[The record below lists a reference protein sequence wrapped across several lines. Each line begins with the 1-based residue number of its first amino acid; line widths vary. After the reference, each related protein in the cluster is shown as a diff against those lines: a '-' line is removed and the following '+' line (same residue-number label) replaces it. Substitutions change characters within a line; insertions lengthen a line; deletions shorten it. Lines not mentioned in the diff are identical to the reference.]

1 MIGLAIY
8 LIMLITILVDRFIV
22 VFRIR
27 DPDLRQKMAAIY
39 GGVFGICVASYGN
52 QIFGQLPT
60 GNIMYMSLVYLFL
73 AGNFI
78 EQRSL
83 KKQNESIAN

>member
-1 MIGLAIY
+1 MIGLTIY

-22 VFRIR
+22 VFRIKE
-27 DPDLRQKMAAIY
+27 PDLRQKMAALY
-39 GGVFGICVASYGN
+39 GGFFGICVASYGN

-83 KKQNESIAN
+83 KKTNESITN